1 MSDWNKN
8 RVAASKPL
16 PAPDNIIHEITYRDL
31 RIVQTDD
38 RRIVGS
44 NHPDRYGFSI
54 QTGFV
59 ILDEF
64 DDHVMPTGAH
74 WHYSPDDAALA
85 IEMRDTILPTLKE
98 HQPAT
103 TFLFEYT
110 LMRQYR
116 RQFWH
121 TYNALAE
128 IQRALDNAKTWDEN
142 PAEKI
147 QDIIHCLRQN
157 IAREAD
163 TRGER
168 MAGQK

>member
-1 MSDWNKN
+1 MSWKDQPSNKL
-8 RVAASKPL
+8 K
-16 PAPDNIIHEITYRDL
+16 PAPPPNNIIHEVNYRGY

-38 RRIVGS
+38 ARLVGS
-44 NHPDRYGFSI
+44 VNADAWGFY
-54 QTGFV
+54 TKMGFV
-59 ILDEF
+59 VLDEF
-64 DDHVMPTGAH
+64 DEHVFPPGAH